1 MIDYDYPALKTEKK
15 NGNECFINIEPTVCL
30 SDFWSWA
37 YSDLVGNT
45 ERGKLAEFIISIAM
59 NCADGISETWGAY
72 DILSPEGIKI
82 EVKTSAYIQSWHQI
96 KLSDIKFGIQ
106 KTTAWNPN
114 TNTYTTESTRQAD
127 IYVFC
132 VQNCK
137 IQEDLN
143 PLDVAQWDFYP
154 VTTETLNKELGNQKT
169 VGLSRLIKIGA
180 KKCSYNELRST
191 ILSMINCEGS
201 HE

>member
-1 MIDYDYPALKTEKK
+1 MVEYNYPAVKTEKK
-15 NGNECFINIEPTVCL
+15 NGNERFLNIEHTVRL

-45 ERGKLAEFIISIAM
+45 ERGKLAEFIISQAM

-72 DILSPEGIKI
+72 DIHSPEGIKI
-82 EVKTSAYIQSWHQI
+82 EVKTSAYLQTWQQV
-96 KLSDIKFGIQ
+96 KLSDINFGIQ
-106 KTTAWNPN
+106 KTTTWDPE
-114 TNTYTTESTRQAD
+114 TNTYSTESARQAD

-137 IQEDLN
+137 NQNELN

-154 VTTETLNKELGNQKT
+154 VTTKILNEELGNQKT
-169 VGLSRLIKIGA
+169 VGLSKLIKIGA
-180 KKCSYNELRST
+180 KKCSYNELRNT
-191 ILSMINCEGS
+191 ILSLIEND
-201 HE
+201 